1 MKPTNLSYR
10 SFTRH
15 SSAIKQYI
23 CPLCIPA
30 SKIRE
35 TLVTSFCTVSQAWE
49 HVAITVTK
57 LIKSF
62 TVTGYSRKGFKI
74 RISNLRYSISMI
86 KSSFLYYY
94 FGRSYRIKKFSTTSC
109 SYAAQL
115 ISTRI
120 SDIQIFGRL
129 SANDLQGWIKTT
141 YCERQNFFSRF
152 NAVIKIPRRQENNFK
167 PLIAYRIFILLRVF
181 CTNWINETWDLLL
194 PLMSRTLT
202 LSLAL
207 LNAHESDFKDQ
218 NLRHIFVGGNNGPVL
233 FQIAV

>member
-94 FGRSYRIKKFSTTSC
+94 FGRSYRITKFSTTSC

-120 SDIQIFGRL
+120 SDIQMFGRL
-129 SANDLQGWIKTT
+129 SANDLKGWIKTT
-141 YCERQNFFSRF
+141 YCERQNFFHVSTPWLKFRDCR
-152 NAVIKIPRRQENNFK
+152 KT
-167 PLIAYRIFILLRVF
+167 ILS
-181 CTNWINETWDLLL
+181 
-194 PLMSRTLT
+194 P
-202 LSLAL
+202 
-207 LNAHESDFKDQ
+207 
-218 NLRHIFVGGNNGPVL
+218 
-233 FQIAV
+233 